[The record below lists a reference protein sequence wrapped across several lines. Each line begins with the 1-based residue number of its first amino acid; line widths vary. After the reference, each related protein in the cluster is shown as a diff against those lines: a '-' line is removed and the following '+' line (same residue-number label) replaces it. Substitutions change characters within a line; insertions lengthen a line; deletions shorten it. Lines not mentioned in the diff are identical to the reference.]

1 VSIILAAPGE
11 AFRTRTR
18 QLLHDAGCTDVQI
31 AESSG
36 PLRTLLAET
45 SEALVLA
52 GDDWTVS
59 RPLLRQ
65 AVRAAAPAI
74 LLLRDARAS
83 TARVALSCGASGVL
97 DAEIRPAVLGAAL
110 EAVRRGLRVLDRFG
124 LTTEA
129 SAAPGLARGASG
141 SAALTVRER
150 QALALVASGTSNK
163 GIARVLGVS
172 VNTVKFHL
180 AAAFAKL
187 DVTTRAEA
195 ITEAI
200 RRGELSL

>member
-11 AFRTRTR
+11 AFRTRTGH
-18 QLLHDAGCTDVQI
+18 LLRDAGCTDVQI
-31 AESSG
+31 AESAG
-36 PLRTLLAET
+36 PLRALLAET
-45 SEALVLA
+45 SDALVLA

-74 LLLRDARAS
+74 LLLRDARAG

-97 DAEIRPAVLGAAL
+97 DAEVRPATLGAAL

-129 SAAPGLARGASG
+129 TAAPGLPRDASG
-141 SAALTVRER
+141 TAALTVRER
-150 QALALVASGTSNK
+150 QALTLVASGTSNK

-180 AAAFAKL
+180 AAAFNKL